1 MAAPFPSAGTGI
13 NFVSEVWSK
22 KLNIRLYAT
31 TVLAQ
36 ITNTKYEGAN

>member
-22 KLNIRLYAT
+22 TLNIRLYAT